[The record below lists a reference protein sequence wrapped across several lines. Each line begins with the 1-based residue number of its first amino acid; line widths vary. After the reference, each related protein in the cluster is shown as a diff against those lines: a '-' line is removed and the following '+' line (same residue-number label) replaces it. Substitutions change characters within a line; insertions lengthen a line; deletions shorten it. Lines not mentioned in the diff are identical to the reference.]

1 MNKAL
6 VAQGFL
12 CIVTALGLS
21 AVQLMSP
28 TTRANA
34 LETVL
39 LTPPTEVA
47 TPVTPTQGEAQ
58 ALKFIVFH
66 PVLYRRPWM
75 SRASKSWVR
84 LNLKRHLFLPLR

>member
-34 LETVL
+34 LETAL

-47 TPVTPTQGEAQ
+47 TPVTPTQGEALMETT
-58 ALKFIVFH
+58 AA
-66 PVLYRRPWM
+66 PAGDCPG
-75 SRASKSWVR
+75 
-84 LNLKRHLFLPLR
+84 